1 MKKLITGAVC
11 AATIA
16 AAVVVLLPV
25 AAVRSAGRL
34 STPRDAGRAE
44 RPEADRIPLAGGAPP
59 AEPNEMP
66 G

>member
-16 AAVVVLLPV
+16 TVAVVLLPV
-25 AAVRSAGRL
+25 AAVRIAVRL
-34 STPRDAGRAE
+34 SKPRDEVRAE

-59 AEPNEMP
+59 AEPHEMP